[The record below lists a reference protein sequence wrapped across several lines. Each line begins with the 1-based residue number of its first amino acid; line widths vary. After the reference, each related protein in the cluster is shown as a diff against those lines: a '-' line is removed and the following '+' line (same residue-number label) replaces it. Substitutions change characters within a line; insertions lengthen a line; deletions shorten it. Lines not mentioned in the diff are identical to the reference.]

1 MSPAFTDEEL
11 IAYSVEALPQERM
24 AEIEQALRA
33 DGGLRA
39 RMAALLQSQASGGL
53 TVAEVWR
60 EGRLTCP
67 TRAQWGSYLLGILEV
82 DLQDY
87 FDFHLQ
93 VIGCRYCL
101 ANLDDLRRAS
111 QAPQET
117 QQRRQKFFQ
126 SSAGYMSR
134 DE

>member
-1 MSPAFTDEEL
+1 MSHFTDEEL
-11 IAYSVEALPQERM
+11 IAYSTEALPQERM
-24 AEIEQALRA
+24 AEIEQELRA
-33 DGGLRA
+33 EGGLRA
-39 RMAALLQSQASGGL
+39 RLAALLQSQSSGGL

-67 TRAQWGSYLLGILEV
+67 SRAQWGSYLLGILES

-87 FDFHLQ
+87 FAFHLQ

-111 QAPQET
+111 QAPQEA
-117 QQRRQKFFQ
+117 QERRQKFFQ